1 MRTRTLFLLSIVLA
15 GPAFAQSQ
23 AFLPNTSPQAQG
35 NGGTKSLTANGKIQI
50 GYDKRADYPAIKQG
64 GAAKATTATTMATPF
79 MSGDVNR
86 GGLDGSLIPPGAA
99 GTTNQPI
106 YRTQPGAPSPN
117 TFGIPAQ
124 AQGAPVAAATK
135 QRGDSG
141 LKGDSTSRNSSTT
154 SNTNPQATNG
164 AKPNVNIPI
173 NTNGLGLN
181 NSGNRNNASN
191 PNGFP
196 TNGIPTNSNFN
207 NGTNTTNGNNQ
218 NGNGNGNP
226 FGGAGFVIVNG
237 KLVKQ

>member
-1 MRTRTLFLLSIVLA
+1 MRTRTLFLLSIVLP
-15 GPAFAQSQ
+15 GPAFARSH
-23 AFLPNTSPQAQG
+23 AFMPSTPPQAQG

-50 GYDKRADYPAIKQG
+50 GYDKRADYPTIKQG
-64 GAAKATTATTMATPF
+64 VAAKADTGTTVATPF
-79 MSGDVNR
+79 MPGDVNR
-86 GGLDGSLIPPGAA
+86 GGLDGNLIPPGVA

-106 YRTQPGAPSPN
+106 FRTQPGAPSPN
-117 TFGIPAQ
+117 AFGVPAQ
-124 AQGAPVAAATK
+124 AQASPVAAAPK
-135 QRGDSG
+135 QRSDSG
-141 LKGDSTSRNSSTT
+141 LKGDSASRNCSATA
-154 SNTNPQATNG
+154 NTNPQATNG

-207 NGTNTTNGNNQ
+207 NGTNTTNGNNP
-218 NGNGNGNP
+218 NSNSNP